1 MEITTK
7 TIIFAF
13 ISVILIAAILGGV
26 FYLLK
31 NSKQLNFNSNKTASI
46 SSLPVIQA
54 TPTPTPGSA
63 NLTQTQNQNQTSTVN
78 TQSTKTYQ
86 GQNFILKYP
95 ADWGILTC
103 SNSKNIEFD
112 PYNKNDLINY
122 SCDSAIKPITILVSS
137 QPISCPGDV
146 VKIGENS
153 ATKSITQTANWIK
166 NRWCVNKNG
175 VNLDIINRV
184 APTGIAGT
192 GKDDFSKQIEQI
204 ISNL

>member
-1 MEITTK
+1 MEITTR
-7 TIIFAF
+7 TIVFTI

-31 NSKQLNFNSNKTASI
+31 NSKQLNLGNKGASI

-54 TPTPTPGSA
+54 SPTSTPENISP
-63 NLTQTQNQNQTSTVN
+63 TQTQNQTSITN
-78 TQSTKTYQ
+78 TQNTKIYQ

-95 ADWGILTC
+95 ADWGIVTC

-122 SCDSAIKPITILVSS
+122 PCDSAIKPITILISN
-137 QPISCPGDV
+137 QPVSCPGDI
-146 VKIGENS
+146 VKIGNNS
-153 ATKSITQTANWIK
+153 VAKSKTETANWLK
-166 NRWCVNKNG
+166 NRWCLNKLG
-175 VNLDIINRV
+175 INLDVTNRI
-184 APTGIAGT
+184 APTGITGT
-192 GKDDFSKQIEQI
+192 SKDDFSKQIEQM